1 MVGKNDISQHNIN
14 LIIQRTNDS
23 YVPSWFSE
31 LEFVTKQTCM
41 CLVSITVTYTNEASS
56 HYSLWVVNVLQHPF
70 LSAILLHEQRMFSL
84 DDSE

>member
-41 CLVSITVTYTNEASS
+41 CLVSITVTYTNEAS
-56 HYSLWVVNVLQHPF
+56 L
-70 LSAILLHEQRMFSL
+70 
-84 DDSE
+84 